1 MTVPGTGCKD
11 DGAACEFAVI
21 AGFYFEQTA
30 LILDRTDGA
39 VLKLHTEIRSLFI
52 QLLGK
57 FITGDVCD
65 SGIVFDIRS
74 INDLTAVGGRF
85 EYNSRFSGAGRI
97 NTGCEPGR
105 AGADDDNVSCHKV
118 YLSPVVRE
126 HDGE

>member
-1 MTVPGTGCKD
+1 M
-11 DGAACEFAVI
+11 
-21 AGFYFEQTA
+21 
-30 LILDRTDGA
+30 
-39 VLKLHTEIRSLFI
+39 

-97 NTGCEPGR
+97 NTGCEPAVPAPMMIMSVVIRCTFLPLSGNM
-105 AGADDDNVSCHKV
+105 AGSGSLALIIPREIVRPAESVNLREQGAMQSLALPTFQ
-118 YLSPVVRE
+118 YLQICTAK
-126 HDGE
+126 